1 LGDKALGDAA
11 KVDEALVDDA
21 FGDKALGNKAF
32 GAGGRLTAADE
43 RAMDESLVEAHEQNK
58 NIVAKSSR
66 ASQQKIHIAKG
77 RALGRKRPKME
88 GFHEQADRRLR
99 AVAPRRRDQHRR
111 QRRALVRL
119 L

>member
-66 ASQQKIHIAKG
+66 ASQQKIHIC
-77 RALGRKRPKME
+77 E
-88 GFHEQADRRLR
+88 GSRLWKKT
-99 AVAPRRRDQHRR
+99 PENGGIP
-111 QRRALVRL
+111 
-119 L
+119 